1 MCLTMLIGLV
11 GKPNCGKSTFFK
23 ASTLADVLI
32 ANYPFATIK
41 PNHGIG
47 YVKVDCI
54 DKELNVQCTPREGFC
69 INHIRFVPVELMDVA
84 GLVPGASEGKGLG
97 NQFLDDL
104 RQADAFIH
112 IVDLSGKTNAEGKPA
127 SNYDPTEDIKFL
139 EKEIDLWYSAILKK
153 VWRTFARTIE
163 STKENFVQ
171 AITKQFTGLK
181 VTEDDVKRIVLK
193 TKVNIEHPTKWTED
207 EIFNFASTLRKET
220 KPMIIA
226 ANKIDLE
233 ESRENLK
240 KIKKEFD
247 YPIIPISADSE
258 LALREAAKAGL
269 ISYTPGESKFE
280 IIKNLNPGQ
289 KIALTQIQKLLD
301 EYKTTGVQDVLNYVV
316 FNLLKYNAIFPA
328 GTNKLTDSQGRI
340 LPDCYLMP
348 QNTTALDF
356 AFKLH
361 TDLGKNFV
369 KAIDVKTKKIVGKE
383 HILKNRDGI
392 EIITR

>member
-1 MCLTMLIGLV
+1 MLLGLV
-11 GKPNCGKSTFFK
+11 GRPNTGKSTFFK
-23 ASTLADVLI
+23 AATLANVLI

-41 PNHGIG
+41 PNHGMG
-47 YVKVDCI
+47 YVKVDCL
-54 DKELNVQCTPREGFC
+54 DKELNTQCNPREGYC
-69 INHIRFVPVELMDVA
+69 INHIRFVPVELLDVA

-112 IVDLSGKTNAEGKPA
+112 IVDLSGKTNAEGKPTT
-127 SNYDPTEDIKFL
+127 NYYPGEDILFL

-163 STKENFVQ
+163 SSKENFVI

-181 VTEDDVKRIVLK
+181 ANEDDIKRVILK
-193 TKVNIEHPTKWTED
+193 SKLDIEHPTKWTEQD
-207 EIFNFASTLRKET
+207 IFNFASLVRKET

-226 ANKIDLE
+226 ANKIDME
-233 ESRENLK
+233 ESKENLK
-240 KIKKEFD
+240 RIKEEFD

-258 LALREAAKAGL
+258 LALREAEKAGL
-269 ISYTPGESKFE
+269 IKYIPGEDKFE
-280 IIKNLNPGQ
+280 IIKDITPNQ
-289 KIALTQIQKLLD
+289 KIALDKIKKLLE
-301 EYKTTGVQDVLNYVV
+301 EYKTTGVQDVLDYVV
-316 FNLLKYNAIFPA
+316 FNLLKHIAVFPA

-361 TDLGKNFV
+361 TDLGKNFI
-369 KAIDVKTKKIVGKE
+369 KAVDVRTKKVVGKE

>member
-1 MCLTMLIGLV
+1 MLIGLV

-23 ASTLADVLI
+23 ACTLADVLI

-47 YVKVDCI
+47 YVRVECI
-54 DKELNVQCTPREGFC
+54 DKELNTQCNPREGFC

-112 IVDLSGKTNAEGKPA
+112 IIDLSGKTNAEGKPTQ
-127 SNYDPTEDIKFL
+127 NYNPAEDIKFL
-139 EKEIDLWYSAILKK
+139 EKEIDLWYSNILKK
-153 VWRTFARTIE
+153 VWRTFSRQIE
-163 STKENFVQ
+163 SSKENFVQ

-181 VTEDDVKRIVLK
+181 VSEDDIKKVILK
-193 TKVNIEHPTKWTED
+193 TKADIEHPTRWTEE

-233 ESRENLK
+233 ESQANLE

-247 YPIIPISADSE
+247 YPIIPCSADSE
-258 LALREAAKAGL
+258 LALREAAKSGL
-269 ISYTPGESKFE
+269 ISYIPGDSKFE
-280 IIKNLNPGQ
+280 IIKNLNQNQ
-289 KIALTQIQKLLD
+289 KSALDKIQKLLD
-301 EYKTTGVQDVLNYVV
+301 KYKTTGVQDILDYVV
-316 FNLLKYNAIFPA
+316 FDLLKYKAIFPA

-348 QNTTALDF
+348 KNATALEF

-369 KAIDVKTKKIVGKE
+369 KAIDIRTKKIIGKDY
-383 HILKNRDGI
+383 ILKHRDGI